1 MKLFEVIAS
10 TDFFLFLL
18 GLFGIAAG
26 KKIYKLIKKCN
37 SNTFSYIF
45 VIVMYFIITYISL

>member
-26 KKIYKLIKKCN
+26 KKLYKLIKKCN
-37 SNTFSYIF
+37 SNIFSYIF